1 MSLSPSDLWVG
12 DEGVYICEA
21 QNQFGKIQTQASVAV
36 TGLGKKSLLNFSF
49 LWYYY
54 IFLV

>member
-1 MSLSPSDLWVG
+1 MSLFPSDLWVG

-21 QNQFGKIQTQASVAV
+21 QNQFGKIQTQASIAV

-49 LWYYY
+49 L
-54 IFLV
+54 